1 MDRITPTI
9 IIVGL
14 IVLALAGMLLGWRA
28 LVRKNAGLI
37 APDLVPDN
45 VGDMIAVD
53 NGLYVATTLA
63 EQPLERVAAHGLGFR
78 SRSTVTI
85 TNNGITVARTGSSP
99 FFIGSDS
106 LLSVQ
111 RATWAIDK
119 AVEPGGLMVITWRLG
134 ETALDSYFRMDG
146 DHELLLN
153 AGTDLMEGL
162 A

>member
-9 IIVGL
+9 VIVGL

-37 APDLVPDN
+37 APDLVPEN
-45 VGDMIAVD
+45 VGDVIAVD
-53 NGLYVATTLA
+53 NGLYVATTRA

-78 SRSTVTI
+78 SRSTVTV
-85 TNNGITVARTGSSP
+85 TNTGITVARTGSSP
-99 FFIGSDS
+99 FFIGSG
-106 LLSVQ
+106 SVIAVR

-119 AVEPGGLMVITWRLG
+119 AVEPGGLVVITWRLG
-134 ETALDSYFRMDG
+134 ETELDSYFRMDG
-146 DHELLLN
+146 DQDILLN
-153 AGTDLMEGL
+153 AGTDLIEGL